1 MWNELL
7 PAKITIFTVN
17 PIVIQPFQPRSR
29 EGLALIGLSMAEA
42 RAFPKALAIE
52 R

>member
-17 PIVIQPFQPRSR
+17 TVVIQPFQPRPR
-29 EGLALIGLSMAEA
+29 EELASTGLSMVEA
-42 RAFPKALAIE
+42 RAIPKALAIE